1 MEPVKGGMLAT
12 PPEPVQKIFKEAEP
26 EHSVASWGVRF
37 AANLEGV
44 IAVLSG
50 MSSVEQM
57 KDNLSYMKNFNGL
70 SAAQEEVIKKA
81 QEELSRISGTFTSMN
96 YLTLYG
102 DKGMAKHQEEWLVGG
117 HGLKSASECIK
128 CGKCEEACPQH
139 IHIREELEKAAQAL
153 G

>member
-1 MEPVKGGMLAT
+1 
-12 PPEPVQKIFKEAEP
+12 
-26 EHSVASWGVRF
+26 
-37 AANLEGV
+37 
-44 IAVLSG
+44 
-50 MSSVEQM
+50 
-57 KDNLSYMKNFNGL
+57 
-70 SAAQEEVIKKA
+70 
-81 QEELSRISGTFTSMN
+81 MN

-117 HGLKSASECIK
+117 HGRKSASECIK